1 MFVISS
7 QMDMNSFNEL
17 TCGVNRQDPDYELYN
32 SGGVYIA
39 ISGNADLNSQGAS
52 ISMAD
57 LLVLAG

>member
-32 SGGVYIA
+32 SGGISIA
-39 ISGNADLNSQGAS
+39 ISGKADLNSQGGS
-52 ISMAD
+52 ISMAN